1 MAKVSVTPPRLY
13 YGYRHV
19 TKGYKDVSMRR
30 KREND
35 ETQKIFLAK
44 EVAKLVISRYPRLS
58 LYDVKSALMS
68 AEQFVIDTMYYNRKN
83 ETK

>member
-1 MAKVSVTPPRLY
+1 MKR
-13 YGYRHV
+13 
-19 TKGYKDVSMRR
+19 KKDD
-30 KREND
+30 D
-35 ETQKIFLAK
+35 ETQKMFLAK
-44 EVAKLVISRYPRLS
+44 DVAKLVISRYPRLS